1 MPAATNQLCIKINS
15 CFFSLQRVF
24 NHGSKRLWEPCGREH
39 PGWLL
44 GPSRTPKPIP
54 DPGQEPSPRG
64 VNGPEPAEGG
74 KAAFGRPDP
83 KRKPGQRLRGL
94 PRVGGGGGE
103 SPGAGKVGGG
113 GGLTRAGCYR
123 HKLFSAPGTLRRG
136 SAPLTGRGGNP
147 QQPHTDPT
155 RTDSSSTKGVVCVC
169 VCPPPQRSPINPVRP
184 QVRSRPRGCASHSQR
199 AGAAGCAGAQR

>member
-15 CFFSLQRVF
+15 CFFSLQSVF

-39 PGWLL
+39 TGWLL
-44 GPSRTPKPIP
+44 GPSRTPSPYPTRGKNRAPAGLTGQNRLKEAKQLLGGRTP
-54 DPGQEPSPRG
+54 KENPGRGSGASPG
-64 VNGPEPAEGG
+64 W
-74 KAAFGRPDP
+74 
-83 KRKPGQRLRGL
+83 
-94 PRVGGGGGE
+94 GGGGGKPW
-103 SPGAGKVGGG
+103 SRQGWRG